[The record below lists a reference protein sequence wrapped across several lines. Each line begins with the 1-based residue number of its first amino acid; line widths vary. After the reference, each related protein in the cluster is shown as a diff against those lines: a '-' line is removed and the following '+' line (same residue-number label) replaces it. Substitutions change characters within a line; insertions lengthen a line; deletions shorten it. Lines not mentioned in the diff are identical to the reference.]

1 MDVVDATSRI
11 MYCVHNTFTYIHWIR
26 AGGTGE
32 SEVKEYDDIM
42 SILKLTRLKV
52 HFPTQDGVV
61 KAVNTVDLEMANGER
76 LGLIGETGCGK
87 TVLGMSII
95 RLLQLATKVEG
106 KIVYKSKDIL
116 KLSEEEMRKIRG
128 KEIAMILQNPTTSLN
143 PVLKVGDQIAE
154 AIQLHQGLNKKEA
167 KEKAIEML
175 EAVRIPSPEKR
186 ANEYPHEFSGGMKE
200 RAMIAMALACDPSL
214 IIADE
219 PTKGLD
225 VTIKM
230 QIVKLMKEVTKRK
243 SMLFITHDLGVA
255 AEICDNIAVMYA
267 GELVEYAKTEDIFKN
282 PSHPYTRGFLNSL
295 PRLGLKPIRGMSPS
309 LIDLPSGCR
318 FHPRCDSAKEICKT
332 EHPEMVEIENG
343 HSVRCFLYT

>member
-1 MDVVDATSRI
+1 
-11 MYCVHNTFTYIHWIR
+11 
-26 AGGTGE
+26 
-32 SEVKEYDDIM
+32 M
-42 SILKLTRLKV
+42 SILKLTHLKV

-95 RLLQLATKVEG
+95 RLLQPATKMEG
-106 KIVYKSKDIL
+106 KIVYKGKDIL

-154 AIQLHQGLNKKEA
+154 AIQLHQGLAKRAA
-167 KEKAIEML
+167 KEKAVEML
-175 EAVRIPSPEKR
+175 EAVKIPDASKR

-200 RAMIAMALACDPSL
+200 RAMIAMTLACDPSL

-282 PSHPYTRGFLNSL
+282 PMHPYTQGFLNSL
-295 PRLGLKPIRGMSPS
+295 PNRGLKPIRGMSPS

>member
-1 MDVVDATSRI
+1 
-11 MYCVHNTFTYIHWIR
+11 
-26 AGGTGE
+26 
-32 SEVKEYDDIM
+32 M
-42 SILKLTRLKV
+42 SLLKITHLEV

-61 KAVNTVDLEMANGER
+61 KAVNTIDLEIANDEK

-116 KLSEEEMRKIRG
+116 KLSEEEMRKTRG

-154 AIQLHQGLNKKEA
+154 AIRLHQGLDKRAA
-167 KEKAIEML
+167 KEKAVEML
-175 EAVRIPSPEKR
+175 EAVKIPSPEKR
-186 ANEYPHEFSGGMKE
+186 ANEYPHQFSGGMKE
-200 RAMIAMALACDPSL
+200 RAIIAMGLACDPSL

-230 QIVKLMKEVTKRK
+230 QIIKLMKEVTKRK

-282 PSHPYTRGFLNSL
+282 PMHPYTQGFLNSL
-295 PRLGLKPIRGMSPS
+295 PRMGLKPIRGMSPS
-309 LIDLPSGCR
+309 LIDFPSGCR
-318 FHPRCDSAKEICKT
+318 FHPRCDYAKEICKT
-332 EHPEMVEIENG
+332 EHPEMVEKENG
-343 HSVRCFLYT
+343 HRVRCFLYT

>member
-1 MDVVDATSRI
+1 MSLLRITSLK
-11 MYCVHNTFTYIHWIR
+11 
-26 AGGTGE
+26 TG
-32 SEVKEYDDIM
+32 
-42 SILKLTRLKV
+42 
-52 HFPTQDGVV
+52 FPTRDGLV
-61 KAVNTVDLEMANGER
+61 KAVNAVDLDIGDKEK

-87 TVLGMSII
+87 SILGFSII
-95 RLLQLATKVEG
+95 RLLQPSTKIEG
-106 KIVYKSKDIL
+106 EIVYKGKDLL

-128 KEIAMILQNPTTSLN
+128 KEIAIILQNPTTSLN

-154 AIQLHQGLNKKEA
+154 AIQLHQGLDKRAA
-167 KEKAIEML
+167 KEKAVEML
-175 EAVRIPSPEKR
+175 ESVKIPSAEKR
-186 ANEYPHEFSGGMKE
+186 VNEYPHEFSGGMKE
-200 RAMIAMALACDPSL
+200 RAMIAMGLACDPSL

-243 SMLFITHDLGVA
+243 SMLFITHDLGVV

-282 PSHPYTRGFLNSL
+282 PLHPYTQGFLNSL
-295 PRLGLKPIRGMSPS
+295 PEMGLKPIRGMSPS

-318 FHPRCDSAKEICKT
+318 FHPRCDYVEETCKNKHPKMLEI
-332 EHPEMVEIENG
+332 VNG
-343 HSVRCFLYT
+343 HFVRCLLYD

>member
-1 MDVVDATSRI
+1 
-11 MYCVHNTFTYIHWIR
+11 
-26 AGGTGE
+26 
-32 SEVKEYDDIM
+32 M
-42 SILKLTRLKV
+42 SLLKITNLKTW
-52 HFPTQDGVV
+52 FPTRDGIV
-61 KAVNTVDLEMANGER
+61 KAVNTVDLDIEENGKV
-76 LGLIGETGCGK
+76 GLIGETGCGK
-87 TVLGMSII
+87 TVLGMTIM
-95 RLLQLATKVEG
+95 RLLQPATKIEG
-106 KIVYKSKDIL
+106 KIVYKGKEL
-116 KLSEEEMRKIRG
+116 LRLREEEMRKIRG

-154 AIQLHQGLNKKEA
+154 AIQLHQGLDKRA
-167 KEKAIEML
+167 AREKAVEML
-175 EAVRIPSPEKR
+175 EAVKIPDASKR

-200 RAMIAMALACDPSL
+200 RVMIAMGLACDPSL

-318 FHPRCDSAKEICKT
+318 FHPRCDSAREICKI

-343 HSVRCFLYT
+343 HSVRCFLYPT